1 MGCSESA
8 IIQQNKVNGKERTF
22 MEELVR
28 ELMQNGRE
36 DLLLAG
42 LAVAIILLM
51 AQLHKINKANKKID
65 AIVKSVEGYLSVILE
80 EDENREAEQP
90 QNVKCLKA
98 DSDDKKVESEE
109 QNRLISA
116 VLQEIFP

>member
-1 MGCSESA
+1 
-8 IIQQNKVNGKERTF
+8 

-36 DLLLAG
+36 NLLLAG
-42 LAVAIILLM
+42 LAVAIILLI

-65 AIVKSVEGYLSVILE
+65 AIVRSVEGYLSVILE
-80 EDENREAEQP
+80 DDENQEMEQLQSAKRP
-90 QNVKCLKA
+90 ET

>member
-1 MGCSESA
+1 
-8 IIQQNKVNGKERTF
+8 

-36 DLLLAG
+36 NLLLAG
-42 LAVAIILLM
+42 LAVAIILLI

-65 AIVKSVEGYLSVILE
+65 AIVRSVEGYLSVILE
-80 EDENREAEQP
+80 DDENREMEQLQSAKRP
-90 QNVKCLKA
+90 ET

>member
-1 MGCSESA
+1 
-8 IIQQNKVNGKERTF
+8 